1 MKKIFL
7 LAIGLLAATN
17 GTIKSEFNS
26 AQTGL
31 AAAVGIGAA
40 ASFCYWLRPTIDAVK
55 KDGFKK
61 VLTQSSN
68 IHRLAIDAATIGLV
82 LVCLSKSRL
91 KSDIDL
97 AIFQYKYS
105 DGARR

>member
-17 GTIKSEFNS
+17 GTIRSEFS
-26 AQTGL
+26 GAQTGL

-61 VLTQSSN
+61 VLTQNSN
-68 IHRLAIDAATIGLV
+68 IHRLVIDAATIGLV
-82 LVCLSKSRL
+82 LICLSKSRL
-91 KSDIDL
+91 KAEMDF
-97 AIFQYKYS
+97 AIFKAKYGS
-105 DGARR
+105 GARS